1 LTKKLSIESEYQK
14 IMERDMEELIK
25 TKHLK
30 KIYKMGKVEVEALK
44 DINISIYRGELIAIM
59 GPSGSGKSTL
69 MHILGC
75 LDTPTAGKYYLGDME
90 ISKLKHSKLAEIRN
104 KRIGFVFQTFNLLPH
119 LNILK
124 NVELPL
130 LYAGIS
136 AKKRKNIAKKI
147 LMDVG
152 LGDRLKHKPSELSG
166 GQRQRVAI
174 ARALVNNPD
183 IILADEPT
191 GNLDTGSGNDILS
204 IFKDLNEQGHT
215 IIIVTHDSSVAQA
228 CNRIIKIKDGNIEDG
243 IVA

>member
-1 LTKKLSIESEYQK
+1 
-14 IMERDMEELIK
+14 MEELIR
-25 TKHLK
+25 TEHLK
-30 KIYKMGKVEVEALK
+30 KDYKMGKVSVHALK
-44 DINISIYRGELIAIM
+44 DINLTIYRKELISIM

-75 LDTPTAGKYYLGDME
+75 LDIPTSGKYYLTNLE

-104 KRIGFVFQTFNLLPH
+104 RKIGFVFQTFNLLPH

-136 AKKRKNIAKKI
+136 AGKRKKIAKEV
-147 LMDVG
+147 LDSVG
-152 LGDRLKHKPSELSG
+152 LSDRLKHRPSELSG

-174 ARALVNNPD
+174 ARALVNNPE

-191 GNLDTGSGNDILS
+191 GNLDTTSGDDILS
-204 IFKDLNEQGHT
+204 IFKTLNEQGHT
-215 IIIVTHDSSVAQA
+215 IIIVTHDPNVAQA

-243 IVA
+243 SIS